1 MYRNLDL
8 AALRSLVAIADTG
21 GVTRAAA
28 KLHLTQSAVSMQI
41 KRLETAIGHRLIER
55 AGRSIAITRN
65 GELLLSYGRRILSLN
80 EEAWNRL
87 TDDSYEGKISMGVP
101 HDIIRPHLPVILRN
115 FAAAFPRIDVRLIT
129 SGTSTLKELLAKSDI
144 DLILTT
150 EQTPTGDAELLR
162 DVPLKWYCGAGAGIW
177 AKRPLPLANEPSCAF
192 RPIATDALGHADIS
206 WDAPFTA
213 KEWREYAAF
222 VSAGLAVVCL
232 MEGTNLMD
240 WVEVPAQAKLPT
252 LPNFG
257 IYMYF
262 NEHGNTALASHMASF
277 IRDEFYRQHET
288 LLQRRSA

>member
-21 GVTRAAA
+21 GVTPAAA
-28 KLHLTQSAVSMQI
+28 RLHLTQSAVSMQI

-144 DLILTT
+144 DLIVTT

-162 DVPLKWYCGAGAGIW
+162 DVPLKWYCGRGRGYGQSGRCRW
-177 AKRPLPLANEPSCAF
+177 RTSP
-192 RPIATDALGHADIS
+192 H
-206 WDAPFTA
+206 APF
-213 KEWREYAAF
+213 
-222 VSAGLAVVCL
+222 G
-232 MEGTNLMD
+232 
-240 WVEVPAQAKLPT
+240 P
-252 LPNFG
+252 
-257 IYMYF
+257 
-262 NEHGNTALASHMASF
+262 
-277 IRDEFYRQHET
+277 
-288 LLQRRSA
+288 